1 LNTIFDFAESHRDIS
16 FSASDFNEID
26 NVIFSRLSYLDF
38 KEHTGKTL
46 KAVSESFVYTPEEEL
61 NKRNKNLVKTEDLL
75 KLLGSTKR
83 YASVVVTDITESPE
97 KSTTTAFSATVFKL
111 TESTSYIAYRGTD
124 EKIVGF
130 YEDAEL
136 AYSFPIVAQLAAL
149 SYTNKILS
157 EQSGNFIIGG
167 HSKGGN
173 LAMFS
178 YIFTNEENKARIPT
192 VYNNDGPGFPKDLV
206 NILFTP
212 QTAEKIINILPDS
225 SIVGRMLEAGG
236 KRVIIKS
243 SAIGASQHNVF
254 TWLIN
259 GEEFEKAEK
268 FSALSEYMDST
279 LTESLDTI
287 SQNGLQKAVKAIYD
301 IAKQSGIYTLDD
313 INKKNYIFILLA
325 IIQAVK
331 STDNA
336 GSEVGEIIKA
346 LAKSLLNS
354 IDIKL
359 LLNEF
364 DFETIKAL
372 IEAKKKE
379 DA

>member
-1 LNTIFDFAESHRDIS
+1 MNTIFDFAENRRDIS
-16 FSASDFNEID
+16 FNASGFNEID

-83 YASVVVTDITESPE
+83 YASVVVTDFTESPE

-124 EKIVGF
+124 EKIIGF

-136 AYSFPIVAQLAAL
+136 AYSFPIAAQLAAL

-346 LAKSLLNS
+346 LAKSLLQR
-354 IDIKL
+354 
-359 LLNEF
+359 LN
-364 DFETIKAL
+364 
-372 IEAKKKE
+372 
-379 DA
+379 

>member
-1 LNTIFDFAESHRDIS
+1 
-16 FSASDFNEID
+16 
-26 NVIFSRLSYLDF
+26 
-38 KEHTGKTL
+38 
-46 KAVSESFVYTPEEEL
+46 
-61 NKRNKNLVKTEDLL
+61 
-75 KLLGSTKR
+75 
-83 YASVVVTDITESPE
+83 
-97 KSTTTAFSATVFKL
+97 
-111 TESTSYIAYRGTD
+111 
-124 EKIVGF
+124 
-130 YEDAEL
+130 
-136 AYSFPIVAQLAAL
+136 
-149 SYTNKILS
+149 
-157 EQSGNFIIGG
+157 
-167 HSKGGN
+167 
-173 LAMFS
+173 MFS

-279 LTESLDTI
+279 LTESLDTV

>member
-1 LNTIFDFAESHRDIS
+1 
-16 FSASDFNEID
+16 
-26 NVIFSRLSYLDF
+26 
-38 KEHTGKTL
+38 
-46 KAVSESFVYTPEEEL
+46 
-61 NKRNKNLVKTEDLL
+61 
-75 KLLGSTKR
+75 
-83 YASVVVTDITESPE
+83 
-97 KSTTTAFSATVFKL
+97 
-111 TESTSYIAYRGTD
+111 
-124 EKIVGF
+124 
-130 YEDAEL
+130 
-136 AYSFPIVAQLAAL
+136 
-149 SYTNKILS
+149 
-157 EQSGNFIIGG
+157 
-167 HSKGGN
+167 
-173 LAMFS
+173 
-178 YIFTNEENKARIPT
+178 
-192 VYNNDGPGFPKDLV
+192 
-206 NILFTP
+206 
-212 QTAEKIINILPDS
+212 
-225 SIVGRMLEAGG
+225 
-236 KRVIIKS
+236 
-243 SAIGASQHNVF
+243 
-254 TWLIN
+254 
-259 GEEFEKAEK
+259 
-268 FSALSEYMDST
+268 MDST